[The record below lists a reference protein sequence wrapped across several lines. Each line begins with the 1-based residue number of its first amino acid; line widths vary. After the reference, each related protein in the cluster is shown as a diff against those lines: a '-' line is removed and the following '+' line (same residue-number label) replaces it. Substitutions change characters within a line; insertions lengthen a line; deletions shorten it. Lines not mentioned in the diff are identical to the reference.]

1 MAAPSSDLKE
11 KVRRLPHSPGV
22 YMFKDQF
29 GEIIYVG
36 KAKDLKKRVSTY
48 FQPSRRFRIDQ
59 PKIGAMIELIRDL
72 EILEVHS
79 DAEAILLEGKLIKEY
94 KPRFN
99 TDFTDDKR
107 FLLVRVDIQNTIPK
121 FQLVRTKRD
130 NQSLYFGPFAYAKLL
145 RTTLAEMQ
153 RKFGILLG
161 DSKPGILKKGK
172 FRLYDDARAEIYGQP
187 NEMTPAEYQT
197 RVEQACDF
205 LRGKSREW
213 LKEIKAEMK
222 IAAAK
227 LQFEKAAELRDIHQ
241 ALKRTLTPT
250 RKFKH
255 DPRAREDRSENLK
268 ALRDALGLSVMPRR
282 MECFDIS
289 HISGSFVVASMVH
302 FRNGAPD
309 KAQYRNFKIKSFVG
323 NDDFRAMREVV
334 ERRYRRVQDEQKRLP
349 DLIVIDGG
357 IGQVQAAVE
366 AFNGL
371 NILPPPIIGLAKK
384 EESIV
389 FPDARKDLQLPRSDD
404 ALRLLQRLRDEAHRC
419 ANSFNAKLRSKRIRE
434 SVLDDMPGLGPTR
447 RHNLLKHFKS
457 LAKIK
462 RATVEELSQAE
473 GIGSKFAEELHEFL
487 QRT

>member
-161 DSKPGILKKGK
+161 DSKPGILKKRK
-172 FRLYDDARAEIYGQP
+172 I
-187 NEMTPAEYQT
+187 QT
-197 RVEQACDF
+197 
-205 LRGKSREW
+205 LR
-213 LKEIKAEMK
+213 
-222 IAAAK
+222 
-227 LQFEKAAELRDIHQ
+227 
-241 ALKRTLTPT
+241 
-250 RKFKH
+250 
-255 DPRAREDRSENLK
+255 
-268 ALRDALGLSVMPRR
+268 
-282 MECFDIS
+282 
-289 HISGSFVVASMVH
+289 
-302 FRNGAPD
+302 
-309 KAQYRNFKIKSFVG
+309 
-323 NDDFRAMREVV
+323 
-334 ERRYRRVQDEQKRLP
+334 
-349 DLIVIDGG
+349 
-357 IGQVQAAVE
+357 
-366 AFNGL
+366 
-371 NILPPPIIGLAKK
+371 
-384 EESIV
+384 
-389 FPDARKDLQLPRSDD
+389 
-404 ALRLLQRLRDEAHRC
+404 
-419 ANSFNAKLRSKRIRE
+419 
-434 SVLDDMPGLGPTR
+434 
-447 RHNLLKHFKS
+447 
-457 LAKIK
+457 
-462 RATVEELSQAE
+462 
-473 GIGSKFAEELHEFL
+473 
-487 QRT
+487 